1 MSPEAHGI
9 IAREPA
15 LVRMLNVAIAVDA
28 AAGYPPRADAIVSA
42 ACEEVIGAHRCP
54 VARDLGPGDVVAWY
68 ALVRPGDG
76 GPASVH
82 LEFRDR
88 SAGGVLI
95 EERSLTF
102 SPHDPAETR
111 LSSVGSVI
119 AALVAA
125 REGAPARAA
134 APVVPPLAVAAPRSL
149 WSGELAALYGVPI
162 DDGPTRWGALGR
174 ARLETATRWFAR
186 VSARYAGASN
196 VTWWGLGA
204 GGGASVGDAAAVHFE
219 AAAELVFER
228 VDLSADRAGEH
239 ASAAES
245 TWGGRVDGAAVWP
258 LGRHVAAVGG
268 VEAAFV
274 RPRIRVVVAGQPE
287 EQIPSPSVGFFAGVR
302 YAP

>member
-1 MSPEAHGI
+1 
-9 IAREPA
+9 
-15 LVRMLNVAIAVDA
+15 MLNVAIAVDA
-28 AAGYPPRADAIVSA
+28 AAGYPPRADVVVSA
-42 ACEEVIGAHRCP
+42 ACEEVIGPHRCP

-76 GPASVH
+76 GPASMR

-102 SPHDPAETR
+102 SPRDSVESR

-125 REGAPARAA
+125 REGAPAHAA
-134 APVVPPLAVAAPRSL
+134 APVVAPPPAAPARSP
-149 WSGELAALYGVPI
+149 WTGELAALYGPPV
-162 DDGPTRWGALGR
+162 DDGPSRWGALGR
-174 ARLETATRWFAR
+174 VRLESATRWFAR

-204 GGGASVGDAAAVHFE
+204 GGGASVGDAASVHFE
-219 AAAELVFER
+219 ATAELVFER
-228 VDLSADRAGEH
+228 VGLSAERAGAH
-239 ASAAES
+239 ATASES
-245 TWGGRVDGAAVWP
+245 TFGGRLDAAAVWP

-268 VEAAFV
+268 AEATFV

-287 EQIPSPSVGFFAGVR
+287 EEIPSTSVGLFAGVR
-302 YAP
+302 YTP